1 MVSLRTILS
10 TTGWFK
16 LCCACI
22 GEQSML
28 TVRQSAGITGSS
40 EEIFLGQARMCLPP
54 VASGLWPR
62 RTVLVLTSRRALDAC
77 VDSLAQLAC
86 CAVVPIQFDGL
97 RGFVARLRQV
107 ICGQIKP
114 GEHHIG

>member
-22 GEQSML
+22 GEQIML

-40 EEIFLGQARMCLPP
+40 EEILLGQARMCLPP

-62 RTVLVLTSRRALDAC
+62 RTVLVLTGLVLTSRRAFDAC

-86 CAVVPIQFDGL
+86 GAVVPIQFDGL
-97 RGFVARLRQV
+97 R
-107 ICGQIKP
+107 
-114 GEHHIG
+114 